1 MFDQPLVLEK
11 EKEENM
17 WRRKIFGQ
25 WRRRRKRGKYLKKE
39 NIWSAEEKQ
48 TEKEKETSQELRMLS
63 RSLSECKSLLLNLNL
78 NLNRCL

>member
-25 WRRRRKRGKYLKKE
+25 WRRRRKRGKYLRKE
-39 NIWSAEEKQ
+39 NIWSTEEK
-48 TEKEKETSQELRMLS
+48 KEKEENICRKKILFLIS
-63 RSLSECKSLLLNLNL
+63 
-78 NLNRCL
+78 